1 MIKRRRSKRSKRS
14 KRQNISNSIIYM
26 QVIILA
32 IVFAVLFYSWNAIK
46 SGMIGIGLFSQA
58 SNNNAS
64 RVGKYGYM
72 WFWTLVLINC
82 ILLAFSTWFYFTK
95 KAVPGDAGRKGFPG
109 LPGDDYS
116 RIKNPDV
123 GAGVSDS

>member
-1 MIKRRRSKRSKRS
+1 
-14 KRQNISNSIIYM
+14 M
-26 QVIILA
+26 QVIIFA

-46 SGMIGIGLFSQA
+46 NGVSSINIFGHA
-58 SNNNAS
+58 SNNNTS
-64 RVGKYGYM
+64 RVSKYGYM
-72 WFWTLVLINC
+72 WFWTLVLING

-95 KAVPGDAGRKGFPG
+95 KAVPGDAGKKGFPG

-116 RIKNPDV
+116 RIKNPDKFVPVV